1 MKLDA
6 VKFGVAFGAVYAVV
20 FFLYGLVAALFGWGV
35 NFAKMI
41 GEFYAGFGPTL
52 AGSLIGAVWGLGIGF
67 VFFYLAASIYN
78 RLID

>member
-1 MKLDA
+1 MLSCE
-6 VKFGVAFGAVYAVV
+6 VEVLIFSRI
-20 FFLYGLVAALFGWGV
+20 

-41 GEFYAGFGPTL
+41 GEIYAGFGPTL
-52 AGSLIGAVWGLGIGF
+52 AGSLIGAVWGFGIGF